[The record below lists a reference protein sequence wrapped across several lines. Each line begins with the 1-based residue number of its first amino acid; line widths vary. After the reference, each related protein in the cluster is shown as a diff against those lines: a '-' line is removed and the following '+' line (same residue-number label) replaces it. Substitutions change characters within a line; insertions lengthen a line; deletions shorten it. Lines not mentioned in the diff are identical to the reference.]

1 MERDRSISSVIM
13 MASLGP
19 ASSGLRRRVESRF
32 SKHPI
37 TFRKRMPSVNGSS
50 EVCDASVSITCS
62 SCMRSNSSGYS
73 TLMYA
78 TSTEPG
84 RIKGSS
90 SRFPSRKLDRH
101 QKITHVARS
110 SPSRSW
116 VVYIMTTAE
125 AHEFFRERCD
135 CLRHGR
141 NTSEKSFTLVVLLR
155 ASRQVLVVFLDEEN
169 KQERHTCHVSELLP
183 GRARMF
189 SQT

>member
-1 MERDRSISSVIM
+1 
-13 MASLGP
+13 
-19 ASSGLRRRVESRF
+19 
-32 SKHPI
+32 
-37 TFRKRMPSVNGSS
+37 MPSVNAFS
-50 EVCDASVSITCS
+50 EVCGASVSITCS

-73 TLMYA
+73 TRMYA

-90 SRFPSRKLDRH
+90 SRFPSRKLDQR
-101 QKITHVARS
+101 QQITQVARS

-125 AHEFFRERCD
+125 AHEFFRERCA

-141 NTSEKSFTLVVLLR
+141 NTSEKSFTLVVVLR
-155 ASRQVLVVFLDEEN
+155 ASRLFLVVFIDEEN
-169 KQERHTCHVSELLP
+169 TQERRACYVSELLP
-183 GRARMF
+183 GRARTC